1 MENKNITV
9 KQLISKLQKY
19 PEHMEVWLI
28 TEETPFNT
36 HYNNLMVKEFFNE
49 WNDLYCVGIKSKI
62 KLYNNK

>member
-1 MENKNITV
+1 MKKNITV

-19 PEHMEVWLI
+19 PDCMEVWLI
-28 TEETPFNT
+28 TEETRFNT

-49 WNDLYCVGIKSKI
+49 MNDLYCVGIKSKI